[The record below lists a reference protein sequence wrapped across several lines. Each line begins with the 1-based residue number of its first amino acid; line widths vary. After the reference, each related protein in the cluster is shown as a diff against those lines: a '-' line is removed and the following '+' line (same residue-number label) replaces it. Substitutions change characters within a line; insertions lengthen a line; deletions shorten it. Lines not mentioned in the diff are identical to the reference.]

1 MISPEQVNR
10 YAGLPLEVEAELG
23 RLKMP
28 MREVLSLAE
37 GSLLRLPVRSGSRV
51 ALRVGGVPF
60 AAGEVVRIGEA
71 PAVRLLKFANE

>member
-1 MISPEQVNR
+1 
-10 YAGLPLEVEAELG
+10 
-23 RLKMP
+23 MP